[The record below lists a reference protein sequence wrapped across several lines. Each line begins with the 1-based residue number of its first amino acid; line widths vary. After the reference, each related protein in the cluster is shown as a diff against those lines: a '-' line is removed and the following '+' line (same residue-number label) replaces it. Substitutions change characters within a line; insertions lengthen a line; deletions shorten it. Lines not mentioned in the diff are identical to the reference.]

1 MSEKYFLDSSFA
13 FTVDSNELWNKET
26 YAKCSEIY
34 NKLGWELG
42 RAMPDAIMP
51 SLRKLVASP
60 DFHEQSKISIKHAS
74 AETID
79 AYVKITAGHLEEVG
93 RRIKRRDFGKYP
105 SDPPASLML
114 ETLQDL
120 LAIHDPTKV

>member
-1 MSEKYFLDSSFA
+1 MPEKYIRDSSFA

-26 YAKCSEIY
+26 YAKCSDIY
-34 NKLGWELG
+34 SKLGWELG

-51 SLRKLVASP
+51 SLRKLVSSP

-74 AETID
+74 SATVD
-79 AYVKITAGHLEEVG
+79 AYVKITAGQLEEAG
-93 RRIKRRDFGKYP
+93 RRIKSQDFGTHP
-105 SDPPASLML
+105 SDPPASLIL

-120 LAIHDPTKV
+120 LAIHDPAKV